1 LKVAQQ
7 INVFA
12 QNQPGRLERLT
23 QVLMEEGVNI
33 RAITISGAGDYGVIK
48 ILADDP
54 GRAFEALSREG
65 FSAFS
70 KEVVAV
76 IMDDQPGGLFHIC
89 RALGAKGVNIDDAYG
104 FVVKDRRTAVLVVEV
119 ETIPEAEELVR
130 AAGFEVMSD
139 EELYSL

>member
-33 RAITISGAGDYGVIK
+33 RAITISGSEDYGVIK
-48 ILADDP
+48 LLADDP
-54 GRAFEALSREG
+54 AAAYEALLSEG
-65 FSAFS
+65 FSAFV
-70 KEVVAV
+70 KQVVAV
-76 IMDDQPGGLFHIC
+76 IMDDRPGGLFRIC
-89 RALGAKGVNIDDAYG
+89 QALGEKGVNIEDAYG
-104 FVVKDRRTAVLVVEV
+104 FVVRDKQVAVLIVEV
-119 ETIPEAEELVR
+119 ETIPEAEDVIGE
-130 AAGFEVMSD
+130 AGFEVMSD